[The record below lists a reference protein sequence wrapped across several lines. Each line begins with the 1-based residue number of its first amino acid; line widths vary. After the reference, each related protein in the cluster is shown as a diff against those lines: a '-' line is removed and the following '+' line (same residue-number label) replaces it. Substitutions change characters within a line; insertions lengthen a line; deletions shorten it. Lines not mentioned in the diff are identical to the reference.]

1 MGCRHRRVK
10 KAVAAIKS
18 ARQSGNGAAVR
29 RAVDTAK
36 RLTGT
41 GAALRDSERELRR
54 LVGQAGPSRRAA
66 PRASSSAPA
75 RAEDAKAA
83 AWEESSD

>member
-36 RLTGT
+36 RLTG

-83 AWEESSD
+83 AWRRASD